1 MFPLSAKSQGT
12 NWKGQKLITI
22 QLALLFSIIGAI
34 ITGLMS
40 DLLHAR
46 ATSSVIMMYLAV
58 PTVSGIIILVMEL
71 SIMYSIGFYLK
82 L

>member
-1 MFPLSAKSQGT
+1 MFPLSAKSQG
-12 NWKGQKLITI
+12 NNWPWKGKITI
-22 QLALLFSIIGAI
+22 LFALLFSIIGAI

-58 PTVSGIIILVMEL
+58 PTVSGIIILVVEL
-71 SIMYSIGFYLK
+71 SITYSIGLCLK